1 MNMDDKKIYQWLQS
15 WYPELQTRKIPKSK
29 NRRSFEQLSLW
40 LLSEKEEQ
48 QERSF
53 IMTFD
58 PLNFTEANL
67 ANSAVLQ
74 DLDVS
79 ISDMYHHIAKQIQP
93 IYSHYEKSK
102 QLLGKYYNVQ
112 EQLAEI
118 ILNAIYHELSTY
130 KYELLLVCA
139 ERYYW
144 LAVHQDAE
152 KLPKFLKKFDK
163 QFKAEDVT
171 IHHYT
176 FSQCSKML

>member
-1 MNMDDKKIYQWLQS
+1 MDDKKIYQWLQS

-40 LLSEKEEQ
+40 LLSEKKAQ
-48 QERSF
+48 DERSF

-58 PLNFTEANL
+58 PLDFTEADL
-67 ANSAVLQ
+67 ARSAVLQ
-74 DLDVS
+74 DLQIDTVQ
-79 ISDMYHHIAKQIQP
+79 MHHDIVKQTQP
-93 IYSHYEKSK
+93 IYTHYEKSK

-118 ILNAIYHELSTY
+118 ILNAIYQELSTY
-130 KYELLLVCA
+130 KYELLLICA
-139 ERYYW
+139 EQYYW

-152 KLPKFLKKFDK
+152 KLHKFLKRFEK
-163 QFKAEDVT
+163 QFKAEDIA

-176 FSQCSKML
+176 FSQCSKMI